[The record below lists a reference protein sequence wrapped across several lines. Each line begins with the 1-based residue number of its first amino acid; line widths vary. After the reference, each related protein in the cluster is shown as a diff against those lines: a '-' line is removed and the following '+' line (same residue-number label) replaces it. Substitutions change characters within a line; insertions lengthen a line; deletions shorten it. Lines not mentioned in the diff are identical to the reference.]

1 MERNSD
7 SEELAE
13 ENEALIEQ
21 IESEDD
27 SYLVDK
33 NVLNLIM
40 FWAKLTLF

>member
-33 NVLNLIM
+33 NVRNLIM
-40 FWAKLTLF
+40 FLG